1 MSKAEQTR
9 SMILEKAFGLIYE
22 RGFQATSIDQIIST
36 VQVTK
41 GAFFYHFKNKEEMG
55 IAIIKEQM
63 RTGFREVLMKFLYE
77 SADPLHDIYQMMQ
90 YLLLEDPFFDCRFGC
105 PAVNL
110 IEEMSPIN
118 ETFSREL
125 KANISEWQAMIES
138 SVEKGKSAGK
148 IRQDINPKNV
158 SYTIT
163 SGYAGVRNMGKIF
176 GKKCYITH
184 LEELKT
190 YLNNLT

>member
-22 RGFQATSIDQIIST
+22 KGFQATSIDQIIAT

-63 RTGFREVLMKFLYE
+63 RPDFLEMCMKYLHE
-77 SADPLHDIYQMMQ
+77 SADPANDIYRMME
-90 YLLLEDPFFDCRFGC
+90 YLLLEDPFFDTRFGC
-105 PAVNL
+105 PAMNL
-110 IEEMSPIN
+110 IEEMAPVN
-118 ETFSREL
+118 ENFSKEL
-125 KANISEWQAMIES
+125 KAGVLQWQAMIES
-138 SVEKGKSAGK
+138 SVEKGKSLGK
-148 IRQDINPKNV
+148 VRQDVNPQNV

-163 SGYAGVRNMGKIF
+163 SGYAGVRNMGKLF
-176 GKKCYITH
+176 GRKCYLTH
-184 LEELKT
+184 LEELKI
-190 YLNNLT
+190 YLKNLG